1 MLTFLGVGSAFNT
14 ELGNTSAWLRQ
25 GTQLL
30 LLDCGGTVFER
41 ILKRNL
47 LKDMTSL
54 DICLTHTH
62 GDHVGSIG
70 DLILYCHYLLN
81 IKPTIRHPERE
92 RMHQLLT
99 LLGVPEETYELSD
112 AAAFSLENW
121 LEGRFVRQIHADT
134 MPAYGLMLKHSGQT
148 IWYSGDSK
156 GIPMDILEAF
166 LDGEIDI
173 FYQDASGRD
182 DPDSLHMSLD
192 HLKDLIPESLR
203 DKVVCMHQDE
213 AFSRE
218 TAQNLGFRVAEADTG
233 SPNEK

>member
-1 MLTFLGVGSAFNT
+1 MTFLGVGSAFNT

-25 GTQLL
+25 DTRLL

-47 LKDMTSL
+47 LKDITSL

-62 GDHVGSIG
+62 GDHVGSLG

-81 IKPTIRHPERE
+81 LKPTIRHPEGE
-92 RMHQLLT
+92 RIRQLLT
-99 LLGVPEETYELSD
+99 LLGVPEETYELAD
-112 AAAFSLENW
+112 ASEFSLEDW
-121 LEGRFVRQIHADT
+121 LDGRFVRQIHADT
-134 MPAYGLMLKHSGQT
+134 MPAYGLLLKQSGKV

-156 GIPMDILEAF
+156 GIPMEILETF
-166 LDGEIDI
+166 LSGEIDL

-192 HLKDLIPESLR
+192 HLKGLIPEAYR
-203 DKVVCMHQDE
+203 HKVVCMHQDE

-218 TAQNLGFRVAEADTG
+218 TAQNLGFQVAVTDMD
-233 SPNEK
+233 SPDEK

>member
-14 ELGNTSAWLRQ
+14 ELGNTSAWLRK

-41 ILKRNL
+41 ILKRKL
-47 LKDMTSL
+47 LKDITSL

-62 GDHVGSIG
+62 GDHVGSLG

-81 IKPTIRHPERE
+81 MKPTIRHPERE
-92 RMHQLLT
+92 RIHLLLT
-99 LLGVPEETYELSD
+99 LLGVPEETYELAD
-112 AAAFSLENW
+112 TATFSIEGW
-121 LEGRFVRQIHADT
+121 LDGRFVRQIHTDT
-134 MPAYGLMLKHSGQT
+134 MPAYGLELKQPGHAL
-148 IWYSGDSK
+148 WYSGDSR
-156 GIPMDILEAF
+156 GIPMEILEAF
-166 LDGEIDI
+166 LSGEIDL

-192 HLKDLIPESLR
+192 HLKGLIPEALR
-203 DKVVCMHQDE
+203 HQVVCMHQDE

-218 TAQNLGFRVAEADTG
+218 TAQNLGFQVAEADAD
-233 SPNEK
+233 SPDEK